1 MAQNRNFTDLQ
12 TDISRVSTLVY
23 HDNYP
28 LNKVFFPENID
39 SAYSLMS
46 YIGTGYTGSQNYLSF
61 NTQNKKV
68 VLAENDINTEF
79 NSSLLKFNTGAK
91 MLIQDNKTNA
101 LSIGLENN
109 DFLVLNTDADKVTV
123 NKMMDCT
130 GLSVDNNLFVG
141 GAALF
146 DGAVLMNG
154 IVNFTS
160 TINSSTNGN
169 GSLILN
175 GGQYIAKDLHLA
187 GTAYKPMSQFWEQSS
202 DKRIKTDI
210 IDADVNECIESIM
223 KLKIKK
229 YKYTDKFK
237 EAYDYTEDRHH
248 AGVIADEL
256 MQTHPHAVKMANNE
270 KLGLRN
276 FKTVNLGEPTYELFA
291 VVQHLVNKVNDL
303 QNQINELRQ

>member
-1 MAQNRNFTDLQ
+1 MAQRNFTDLQ

-28 LNKVFFPENID
+28 LNKIFFPDSID
-39 SAYSLMS
+39 EAYSLMS
-46 YIGTGYTGSQNYLSF
+46 YSGTGYTGSQSYISLDTLNR
-61 NTQNKKV
+61 KV
-68 VLAENDINTEF
+68 VVGENNISTEF
-79 NSSLLKFNTGAK
+79 NSSIVKFNTGAK
-91 MLIQDNKTNA
+91 MIVQNDKNNA
-101 LSIGLENN
+101 LSIGLAN
-109 DFLVLNTDADKVTV
+109 DDFMVFNTDSDKVTV

-146 DGAVLMNG
+146 DGAVLFNG
-154 IVNFTS
+154 IVNLTS

-169 GSLILN
+169 GSLVLN

-210 IDADVNECIESIM
+210 IDADINECIDSVM
-223 KLKIKK
+223 KIKIKK

-237 EAYDYTEDRHH
+237 EAYEYTEDRHH

-303 QNQINELRQ
+303 QTQIDELRK

>member
-1 MAQNRNFTDLQ
+1 MAQRNFTELQ

-28 LNKVFFPENID
+28 LNKIFFPDAID
-39 SAYSLMS
+39 EAYSLMS
-46 YIGTGYTGSQNYLSF
+46 YSGTGYTGSQSYISLD
-61 NTQNKKV
+61 TLNKKV
-68 VLAENDINTEF
+68 IIGENNISTEF
-79 NSSLLKFNTGAK
+79 NSSLLKFNTGSK
-91 MLIQDNKTNA
+91 IIVKDNKNNA
-101 LSIGLENN
+101 LSIGLAN
-109 DFLVLNTDADKVTV
+109 DDFIIVDTSSDKITV

-146 DGAVLMNG
+146 DGATLFNG

-160 TINSSTNGN
+160 TINSSSNGN
-169 GSLILN
+169 GCLVLN
-175 GGQYIAKDLHLA
+175 GGQYIAKDLHMA
-187 GTAYKPMSQFWEQSS
+187 GTAYKPVSQFWEQSS

-210 IDADVNECIESIM
+210 IDADINECIDSVM
-223 KLKIKK
+223 KIKIKK

-237 EAYDYTEDRHH
+237 EAYEYTEDRHH

-256 MQTHPHAVKMANNE
+256 METHPHAVKLANNE

-291 VVQHLVNKVNDL
+291 VVQHLVKKVNDL
-303 QNQINELRQ
+303 QSQIDELRK